1 MSTPCQVD
9 FYVLQDESLSA
20 ELLACRLALMAWQ
33 QGHRIMVVTEN
44 EAAMDRLDELM
55 WEQPQ
60 GRFLPHVKK
69 QQGTAPI
76 LIGQLE
82 QLQDEDAEVVINL
95 THAAVPEPDR
105 FRRLLELVPA
115 SAAQRQASRDK
126 FRQYRKQGLNPES
139 HDINR
144 T

>member
-1 MSTPCQVD
+1 MSEPCQVD

-33 QGHRIMVVTEN
+33 QGHRSMVVTEN
-44 EAAMDRLDELM
+44 EAAMDRLDALM

-69 QQGTAPI
+69 QHGTAPV
-76 LIGQLE
+76 LISRLE

-95 THAAVPEPDR
+95 TRNTVPAPGR

-115 SAAQRQASRDK
+115 GEAQRQASRDK
-126 FRQYRKQGLNPES
+126 FREYRQQGLNPDS
-139 HDINR
+139 HTINR
-144 T
+144 N